1 MSSVEE
7 TGHDQHRNQKP
18 QGGDQDSLPALFWD
32 EMPNDEDNPDLAA
45 INSIIEDTSPDERLL
60 GFKEQGNRALQTGM
74 QHRKKFYLRQAID
87 QYTQGLQVE
96 GIEDRPLKSVVYSNR
111 AHVNLLLGNYRNALL
126 DAKDAILYDERNIKA
141 YYRAAK
147 AAAAISLWE
156 ECRSFCA
163 KGLELDPEN
172 EGIAKILQGS
182 VAEEE
187 KRRKAA
193 AAEAARQYELKK
205 PAAEMA
211 SVLESRGW
219 KIGRPQFGIDS
230 RKPRIEDGEVR
241 WPVLFFYPEGGMQSD
256 AIEDF
261 GEHDT
266 FKDHLDVMFG
276 ADAPPLAWDTDAT
289 YTRDSIEIYY
299 LSHAAKPIARNDLI
313 EALFGGWPSVA
324 DQGPE
329 RYGPQGATWIRVKT
343 VHTLGQVISRDDHVI
358 PGVPVFFILSKTTP
372 FKNDFLEG
380 NMPLL

>member
-7 TGHDQHRNQKP
+7 IGHDEHRNQKP

-87 QYTQGLQVE
+87 QS
-96 GIEDRPLKSVVYSNR
+96 PR
-111 AHVNLLLGNYRNALL
+111 AFRNALL

-147 AAAAISLWE
+147 E
-156 ECRSFCA
+156 QQPYHCG
-163 KGLELDPEN
+163 KNVGP
-172 EGIAKILQGS
+172 
-182 VAEEE
+182 EEE
-187 KRRKAA
+187 QRRKAA

-219 KIGRPQFGIDS
+219 KIGRPQFGIGS

-329 RYGPQGATWIRVKT
+329 RYGPQGATWIRVNT
-343 VHTLGQVISRDDHVI
+343 AHTLGQVISRDDHVI